1 MRYVKEYTRSKKEEL
16 GGWPYPFF
24 FNSTRFTFFELGK
37 GVDFIWGIVGWST
50 LSVSF
55 GSVYDNLEGSLRFM
69 ITLIYIT
76 LFFSDLWV
84 ALLTYS
90 VHWLVQRHEILD
102 EHDALSDSDDSELD
116 DLGIREGEK
125 TPLTA
130 GKKRSR
136 RRRGRGRERR
146 RGDDG
151 EVDDSTVIVTETCTE
166 PTTTTKEREA
176 ARETKRGAFLAWRQ
190 HAWR

>member
-16 GGWPYPFF
+16 GGWPTHSSSIQP
-24 FNSTRFTFFELGK
+24 FTFFELGK

-102 EHDALSDSDDSELD
+102 EHDALSDSDGSELD
-116 DLGIREGEK
+116 DLGIR
-125 TPLTA
+125 
-130 GKKRSR
+130 
-136 RRRGRGRERR
+136 RERR
-146 RGDDG
+146 R
-151 EVDDSTVIVTETCTE
+151 
-166 PTTTTKEREA
+166 
-176 ARETKRGAFLAWRQ
+176 L
-190 HAWR
+190 